1 MGGTHCWVCSSSTPN
16 QSGGWRN
23 VGRLVKVKGVRV
35 MHEISNIFTKE
46 KTISSLEVAE
56 MVNKKH
62 SELLKDIRRYE
73 EQLNEVNIPLVDFFK
88 ESTYKDSKGE
98 VRPCYDITKKGCEF
112 IAHKLTGIKGTE
124 FTAKYIN
131 RFHEIE
137 DYVKKESTESK
148 IEQSAFL
155 LKFVADDLR
164 VNEASRL
171 LMYENL
177 CKDFDI
183 PTGFLPKYEHNGNRQ
198 LKSLSALL
206 EENHCG
212 ISAVK
217 FNKLL
222 MENGYLED
230 RERQSLKGNGVK
242 KFKALTDSGLKYGEN
257 AVSPHN
263 QKEVQ
268 PLYYSDSFME
278 LFDSIHI

>member
-1 MGGTHCWVCSSSTPN
+1 
-16 QSGGWRN
+16 
-23 VGRLVKVKGVRV
+23 
-35 MHEISNIFTKE
+35 MHEVSTIFTKE

-56 MVNKKH
+56 MVEKEHKNLMRDVRNYVEELAELKIEP
-62 SELLKDIRRYE
+62 SE
-73 EQLNEVNIPLVDFFK
+73 FFR
-88 ESTYKDSKGE
+88 ENTYNDRTG
-98 VRPCYDITKKGCEF
+98 RTLPCYDITKKGCEF
-112 IAHKLTGIKGTE
+112 IAHKLTGIKGTK
-124 FTAKYIN
+124 FTALYIN
-131 RFHEIE
+131 RFHEME
-137 DYVKKESTESK
+137 DYIKKESRESK

-206 EENHCG
+206 EENHCA

-222 MENGYLED
+222 LETGYLEE
-230 RERQSLKGNGVK
+230 RERQSSKGNGVK
-242 KFKALTDSGLKYGEN
+242 KFKALTEKGLKYGEN

-263 QKEVQ
+263 QKEAQ
-268 PLYYSDSFME
+268 PLYYSDLFVE
-278 LFDSIHI
+278 LFECVNKLEM